1 MNTSI
6 NKDVD
11 VVANLQR
18 RDIYNKYQ
26 QKKNSIQ
33 EIDHP
38 GKSSF
43 SSSFFF
49 YPLKLLLVS
58 DYQYIGLNSCQSTN
72 DAIK

>member
-11 VVANLQR
+11 AVANLQR

-26 QKKNSIQ
+26 QKKNPIQ

-49 YPLKLLLVS
+49 FSSKTIISIRLSVHWLE
-58 DYQYIGLNSCQSTN
+58 
-72 DAIK
+72 

>member
-11 VVANLQR
+11 AVANLQR

-33 EIDHP
+33 EIDHS
-38 GKSSF
+38 GKS
-43 SSSFFF
+43 FFLF
-49 YPLKLLLVS
+49 FL
-58 DYQYIGLNSCQSTN
+58 
-72 DAIK
+72 

>member
-11 VVANLQR
+11 AVANLQR

-33 EIDHP
+33 EIDTTKNGP
-38 GKSSF
+38 VWPR
-43 SSSFFF
+43 FFGPRF
-49 YPLKLLLVS
+49 
-58 DYQYIGLNSCQSTN
+58 
-72 DAIK
+72 

>member
-11 VVANLQR
+11 AVANLQR

-33 EIDHP
+33 EIDHS
-38 GKSSF
+38 GKSF
-43 SSSFFF
+43 FLFFF
-49 YPLKLLLVS
+49 FPLKLLLVS